1 MSTFWS
7 GYIALLTLGTIVA
20 LFWLIFA
27 TRKGE
32 SAGTTDQTMGHAFDG
47 IEEYDNPLP
56 RWWFLLFIG
65 TLVFGILYLVLYPG
79 LGNWKGVLPGYEG
92 GWTQEKQWEREVSQA
107 DEKYGPIFAKY
118 AAMSVEQVAQDP
130 QAVKMGA
137 RLFANY
143 CAICHGSDAKG
154 SLGFPNLA
162 DQHWR
167 WGGDATSIKTSIL
180 NGRIA
185 AMPAW
190 GQAIG
195 EEGVK
200 NVAAFVRNELAGLPL
215 PEGTDAD
222 LGKGGLC
229 ADLRRLPR
237 PGWRRHG
244 RAGRAEPAA
253 CLRLDLRFEPGP
265 TAADHPSRP
274 QRPDAGSAA
283 VPGQRQGASARCLRL
298 QLVEKPGTSRQAVSR
313 KRAVHSY
320 RPSRLVPRQ
329 LPRRCDYL
337 SHPQPTEDL
346 PPPQLHF

>member
-222 LGKGGLC
+222 LGKGKEVYSQTC
-229 ADLRRLPR
+229 AVCHGQGGEGMAALGAPNLQHAS
-237 PGWRRHG
+237 GWIYGSSLGQLQQTIRHG
-244 RAGRAEPAA
+244 RNGQMPAQQQY
-253 CLRLDLRFEPGP
+253 LGDDKVHLL
-265 TAADHPSRP
+265 AAYVYS
-274 QRPDAGSAA
+274 
-283 VPGQRQGASARCLRL
+283 
-298 QLVEKPGTSRQAVSR
+298 
-313 KRAVHSY
+313 
-320 RPSRLVPRQ
+320 
-329 LPRRCDYL
+329 L
-337 SHPQPTEDL
+337 SKNPEQVAK
-346 PPPQLHF
+346 Q